1 MRHKQTMLTKR
12 ITIMMTRAIDEAV
25 ELLRDPNLV
34 WGADFNS
41 IRYQLADLLIVSAAQ
56 GDVMQTLADTLA
68 KRLISPY
75 AAEVS
80 YDPNLEKRDA

>member
-1 MRHKQTMLTKR
+1 MLMKR
-12 ITIMMTRAIDEAV
+12 MMTMMTRAIDEAV
-25 ELLRDPNLV
+25 ELLRDKNLV
-34 WGADFNS
+34 WGADFDS

>member
-1 MRHKQTMLTKR
+1 MRLKQTMLTKS
-12 ITIMMTRAIDEAV
+12 IAMMTRNIDEAV

-68 KRLISPY
+68 KRLIQPY

>member
-1 MRHKQTMLTKR
+1 MLMKR
-12 ITIMMTRAIDEAV
+12 MMIMMTRAIDEAV

-34 WGADFNS
+34 WGADFDS

-56 GDVMQTLADTLA
+56 GDVMQTIADNLA

-80 YDPNLEKRDA
+80 YAPNLEKR

>member
-1 MRHKQTMLTKR
+1 MLTKR
-12 ITIMMTRAIDEAV
+12 MMTMMTRAIDEAV
-25 ELLRDPNLV
+25 ELLRDKNLV

-56 GDVMQTLADTLA
+56 GDILETLADTLA
-68 KRLISPY
+68 KRLIQPY

-80 YDPNLEKRDA
+80 YDPNLETR

>member
-1 MRHKQTMLTKR
+1 MRHKQTMLTK
-12 ITIMMTRAIDEAV
+12 TMMTMMTRAIDEAV

-56 GDVMQTLADTLA
+56 GDVMQTLADSLA

>member
-1 MRHKQTMLTKR
+1 MRHKQTMLTK
-12 ITIMMTRAIDEAV
+12 TMMTMMTRAIDEAV

-34 WGADFNS
+34 WGSDFDS

>member
-1 MRHKQTMLTKR
+1 MRHKQTMLTK
-12 ITIMMTRAIDEAV
+12 TMMTMMTRAIDEAV
-25 ELLRDPNLV
+25 ELLRDPTLV
-34 WGADFNS
+34 WGADFDS

-56 GDVMQTLADTLA
+56 GDVMQTLADSLA

>member
-1 MRHKQTMLTKR
+1 MLTKR

-34 WGADFNS
+34 WGSDFDG
-41 IRYQLADLLIVSAAQ
+41 IRYQLADVLIVSAAQ

>member
-1 MRHKQTMLTKR
+1 MLTK
-12 ITIMMTRAIDEAV
+12 TIAMMTRNIDEAV

-56 GDVMQTLADTLA
+56 GDVMQTLADSLA

>member
-1 MRHKQTMLTKR
+1 
-12 ITIMMTRAIDEAV
+12 MMTRAIDKAV
-25 ELLRDPNLV
+25 ELLRDTNLV
-34 WGADFNS
+34 WGSDFNG

-56 GDVMQTLADTLA
+56 GDVMQTLADNLA

-75 AAEVS
+75 SAEVS

>member
-1 MRHKQTMLTKR
+1 MLKNGMT
-12 ITIMMTRAIDEAV
+12 TMMTRAIDEAI
-25 ELLRDPNLV
+25 ELLRDENLV
-34 WGADFNS
+34 WGADFDG

-56 GDVMQTLADTLA
+56 NNLVTQVADNLA

>member
-1 MRHKQTMLTKR
+1 MRHKQTMLTK
-12 ITIMMTRAIDEAV
+12 TMMTMMTRAIDEAV

-34 WGADFNS
+34 WGSDFDS

-56 GDVMQTLADTLA
+56 GDLMQTLADSLA

>member
-1 MRHKQTMLTKR
+1 MRLKQTMLTK
-12 ITIMMTRAIDEAV
+12 TIAMMTRNIDEAV

-34 WGADFNS
+34 WGSDFDS

-56 GDVMQTLADTLA
+56 GDVMQTLADSLA
-68 KRLISPY
+68 KRLIAPY

>member
-1 MRHKQTMLTKR
+1 MRHKQTMLTK
-12 ITIMMTRAIDEAV
+12 TTAMMTRNIDEAV
-25 ELLRDPNLV
+25 ELLRDPDLV

-56 GDVMQTLADTLA
+56 GDVMQTLADSLA